1 MCGEDYKSW
10 SFSYTVFSTPLWTSS
25 LFGPFILL
33 ITLFLYTVGLCFSLD
48 VRESFIPVANKNQNY
63 VFYILNLVFLGGKY
77 EEIRNRIGAGSP
89 LLIVC
94 NVHLMS
100 EI

>member
-10 SFSYTVFSTPLWTSS
+10 SFSYAVFLTPLLTSS
-25 LFGPFILL
+25 LFGPIILL
-33 ITLFLYTVGLCFSLD
+33 STLFLYTLGLCFSLD
-48 VRESFIPVANKNQNY
+48 VRESFIPVANKKLNN
-63 VFYILNLVFLGGKY
+63 VLYILNLVFLGGKY
-77 EEIRNRIGAGSP
+77 KEILNRVGAGSR
-89 LLIVC
+89 LFVVC